1 MGEDKGH
8 ISEWNEGS
16 TRIERIHIA
25 LTNINM
31 YKTNPTLKFN
41 GRFNYENW
49 FLEIGVLYGEGTSK
63 YSSDEIKEVDR
74 LKSIIGNIIKYNSP
88 IKSVTLSSFGNN
100 NKAHLIDDSFYDNLI
115 FLIEEY
121 EKLVKRLN
129 DEHGLGTRN
138 KSGDD
143 LF

>member
-100 NKAHLIDDSFYDNLI
+100 TTWSAWIYCLS
-115 FLIEEY
+115 
-121 EKLVKRLN
+121 
-129 DEHGLGTRN
+129 DELLE
-138 KSGDD
+138 SGCSNNC
-143 LF
+143 